1 MVSESDVA
9 LRGSSLGALVHLK
22 KVINYL
28 PENIELVFVSLET
41 VSVV

>member
-1 MVSESDVA
+1 MVSESDIA
-9 LRGSSLGALVHLK
+9 LCGSSLGELAHLK

-28 PENIELVFVSLET
+28 PENIELVFVSVET

>member
-1 MVSESDVA
+1 MLLYVVHHW
-9 LRGSSLGALVHLK
+9 VHLK
-22 KVINYL
+22 NVINYL